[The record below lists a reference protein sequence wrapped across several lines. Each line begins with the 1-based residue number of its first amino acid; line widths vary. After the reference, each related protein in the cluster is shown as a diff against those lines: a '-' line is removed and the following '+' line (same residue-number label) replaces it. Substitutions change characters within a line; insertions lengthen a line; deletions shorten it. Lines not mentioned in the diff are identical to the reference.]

1 MSIGYVIPKTSR
13 FVQTNSA
20 FLAKFNDPTAGKYD
34 FAGPTISGGAPG
46 GYQYANILK
55 MQSNSIYFIERINVG
70 GTIPQEEY
78 LYGISTLPQA
88 TFFNAVTQQQVLPQP
103 IPIVNYITN
112 QEVNSFVWT
121 DNDNQ
126 QLQLRLSG
134 VLSQTPF
141 LVGLQSVTL
150 NIALNIYDI
159 NDNAFVQQFKARN
172 FHSRIGF
179 GGKSMPKM
187 SNSFDVA

>member
-20 FLAKFNDPTAGKYD
+20 FVATFNNPTLGKYD
-34 FAGPTISGGAPG
+34 FAGAGGTSGGTQLADILTM
-46 GYQYANILK
+46 QAN
-55 MQSNSIYFIERINVG
+55 SVYFIERINIG

-78 LYGISTLPQA
+78 LFGISTLPQA
-88 TFFNAVTQQQVLPQP
+88 TFFNATTKQQVLPQP
-103 IPIVNYITN
+103 IPIVNYIIN

-121 DNDNQ
+121 DNDGQ
-126 QLQLRLSG
+126 KLQLRLSG
-134 VLSQTPF
+134 ALSQTPF
-141 LVGLQSVTL
+141 LVGQSTVTL

-159 NDNAFVQQFKARN
+159 NDNAFIQQFKARN

-179 GGKSMPKM
+179 GGHVMPKM
-187 SNSFDVA
+187 SNSFHVG